1 MNDQDYTKFADIL
14 TSESPLPITD
24 AQCRLFYDFMTAMK
38 EMNQRV
44 NLTRIVDEKDFIE
57 KHLLDA
63 ITCPLKANEK
73 QILDLGSGGGIP
85 GVPLAIYYPDRHFT
99 LIDSTAKK
107 MKAVKAI
114 TEKIG
119 LTNVTCISGRAEE
132 LGKQPE
138 NREKFDAVCAR
149 AVAAFNIL
157 DELCAPFLKKGGT
170 FYAWKGQQAEEEI
183 AAAKAG
189 PEKLGLGEIRI
200 IQNLMLK
207 SAAFHVI
214 IQCDKIANTP
224 SKYPR
229 NYGRIVKKP
238 LT

>member
-1 MNDQDYTKFADIL
+1 MNDQTYLKFAEIL
-14 TSESPLPITD
+14 KSESPLPITED
-24 AQCRLFYDFMTAMK
+24 QSRLFYDFMNAMK

-44 NLTRIVDEKDFIE
+44 NLTRILDEKDFIE

-63 ITCPLKANEK
+63 ITCPLKSSEN

-85 GVPLAIYYPDRHFT
+85 GVPLAIYYPDKHFT
-99 LIDSTAKK
+99 LLDSTAKK
-107 MKAVKAI
+107 MKAVKEI
-114 TEKIG
+114 TETIG
-119 LTNVTCISGRAEE
+119 LKNVTCVAGRAEE
-132 LGKQPE
+132 LGKRPE
-138 NREKFDAVCAR
+138 YRETFDAVCAR

-157 DELCAPFLKKGGT
+157 DELCAPFLKTGGT

-183 AAAKAG
+183 AAAKSG
-189 PEKLGLGEIRI
+189 PKKLGLGEAHIT
-200 IQNLMLK
+200 QNLMLK

-214 IQCDKIANTP
+214 IQCDKIASTP

-238 LT
+238 LA

>member
-1 MNDQDYTKFADIL
+1 MMDQDYTKFAEIL
-14 TSESPLPITD
+14 KSESPLPITEE
-24 AQCRLFYDFMTAMK
+24 QCRLFFDFMNAMK
-38 EMNQRV
+38 AANQRV
-44 NLTRIVDEKDFIE
+44 NLTRIVDKKAFIE

-63 ITCPLKANEK
+63 ITCPLKDSEK

-85 GVPLAIYYPDRHFT
+85 GVPLAIYYPDKNFT

-107 MKAVKAI
+107 MKAVAEI
-114 TEKIG
+114 AETIG
-119 LTNVTCISGRAEE
+119 LKNVTCVAGRAEA
-132 LGKQPE
+132 LGKQSE
-138 NREKFDAVCAR
+138 YREKYDAVCAR

-157 DELCAPFLKKGGT
+157 DELCAPFLKVGGT

-183 AAAKAG
+183 AAAKSG
-189 PEKLGLGEIRI
+189 PQKLGLGSPHTA
-200 IQNLMLK
+200 QNLMLK

-224 SKYPR
+224 QKYPR